1 MCISKFMFLYVY
13 MYPNGKK
20 FFMFWFRFSFKAC
33 YNIRDQRESMQ
44 NELRCWRF
52 CMIYPWSMP
61 EHQWWCVWSSGV
73 SRRWW
78 WDVICWSVALLDL
91 DPLRLRVCDL
101 VTTDPDVA
109 GAGLG
114 VCSPQSGVQPSP
126 APAQHPTPHHNPVLQ
141 YSYLKGLKLN
151 KMYLLNASEFQI
163 QMGIVQECI
172 MWRNKPSAK
181 MSVYEHYYL

>member
-1 MCISKFMFLYVY
+1 
-13 MYPNGKK
+13 
-20 FFMFWFRFSFKAC
+20 
-33 YNIRDQRESMQ
+33 MQ

-52 CMIYPWSMP
+52 CMIYPWSMVLSTSGG
-61 EHQWWCVWSSGV
+61 VWSSGV

-126 APAQHPTPHHNPVLQ
+126 APAQHPTISSSQPSSSIH
-141 YSYLKGLKLN
+141 SYLKGLKLN
-151 KMYLLNASEFQI
+151 RMYLLHASEF
-163 QMGIVQECI
+163 QMGIVQECKNANVDCG
-172 MWRNKPSAK
+172 WRNQVPTFLFI
-181 MSVYEHYYL
+181 YEHYYL